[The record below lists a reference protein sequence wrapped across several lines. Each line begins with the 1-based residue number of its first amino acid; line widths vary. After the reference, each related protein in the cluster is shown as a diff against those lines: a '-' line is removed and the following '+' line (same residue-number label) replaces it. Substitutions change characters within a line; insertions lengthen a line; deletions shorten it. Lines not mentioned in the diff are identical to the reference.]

1 MQVVGIVLT
10 RFERYIN
17 CIERKSTQQAVEK
30 ISFVIIAHTYQVT
43 PINSRPHAVQ
53 TAYHITVI
61 EPIESI
67 ENLTIVATQSV
78 PCGNPQKAVIILRHI
93 EDDTVRQA
101 VLRRIHLY
109 THIGIHR
116 PRRPRYQQQYHKKQ
130 YALYTNLHGNK
141 LRLTSKY
148 IILLRDLQKIALLTS
163 I

>member
-1 MQVVGIVLT
+1 MQAVRVMPA
-10 RFERYIN
+10 RFERDTYR
-17 CIERKSTQQAVEK
+17 IERKPMRLAVKK
-30 ISFVIIAHTYQVT
+30 IGYPIITPTHQHTPLLCRTHTVHAAYHATVIQPVEGVKAHT
-43 PINSRPHAVQ
+43 
-53 TAYHITVI
+53 
-61 EPIESI
+61 
-67 ENLTIVATQSV
+67 IVPAQPV
-78 PCGNPQKAVIILRHI
+78 PSSNPQKAVIILRHI

-148 IILLRDLQKIALLTS
+148 IILLRDLQKTALLTS